1 MVIICDDFTIPQVI
15 LFQFLILGSSGQY
28 CSKITNL
35 FSVPIHEQCEPCADS
50 KQRIDNEFGGVYSF
64 ACKTASK
71 MTNCVGFRRRGEA
84 KLTDPEKLMD
94 PAAIRHRY
102 GYAVDEVPEEL
113 FLAEN
118 KTSKYYFCFYSK

>member
-1 MVIICDDFTIPQVI
+1 
-15 LFQFLILGSSGQY
+15 
-28 CSKITNL
+28 
-35 FSVPIHEQCEPCADS
+35 
-50 KQRIDNEFGGVYSF
+50 
-64 ACKTASK
+64 

-113 FLAEN
+113 FLPEN
-118 KTSKYYFCFYSK
+118 KTSKYYFGFYPNWFGLKKSFYFYHGQYYY